1 MAVVALPS
9 TLHLTM
15 PEPPSANRYWRHVG
29 TKVLL
34 AKEAREYRA
43 MGRVAYAESTGTL
56 RVRFPEGPI
65 AITLRWFRGR
75 KSGDLDN
82 RIKQALDALA
92 GCAYTDDSQIE
103 ELHCFRYDAPRKAR
117 LEVTISR
124 PIP

>member
-1 MAVVALPS
+1 MAVVAVPS

-65 AITLRWFRGR
+65 AIVR
-75 KSGDLDN
+75 D
-82 RIKQALDALA
+82 Q
-92 GCAYTDDSQIE
+92 
-103 ELHCFRYDAPRKAR
+103 ELHEIEPR
-117 LEVTISR
+117 
-124 PIP
+124 